1 MRTPAQAL
9 CLSQVASDL
18 LCEAS
23 AAQAAIIRE
32 AATTAN
38 PSLAARAAALQE
50 ARDAAHRARPP
61 RADSQGGAARARM
74 TSPEAQENSQNPNR
88 STNAHQVRE
97 LLSSVATSMAVV
109 SQSEISSIVQSIN
122 VSNPAVSQAA
132 SAPALRS
139 KRERLAELAALLADG
154 IISEMEHSEGRAK
167 IIAE

>member
-1 MRTPAQAL
+1 
-9 CLSQVASDL
+9 
-18 LCEAS
+18 
-23 AAQAAIIRE
+23 
-32 AATTAN
+32 
-38 PSLAARAAALQE
+38 
-50 ARDAAHRARPP
+50 
-61 RADSQGGAARARM
+61 M

>member
-61 RADSQGGAARARM
+61 RADGGAARARM